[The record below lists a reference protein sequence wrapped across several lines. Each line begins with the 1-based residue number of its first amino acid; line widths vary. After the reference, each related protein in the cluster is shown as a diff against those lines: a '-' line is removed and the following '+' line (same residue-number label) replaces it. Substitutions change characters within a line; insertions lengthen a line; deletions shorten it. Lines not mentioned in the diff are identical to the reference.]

1 MVFHP
6 GTRYTIA
13 DQTGVPDCQGGPNE
27 TDNSVEAG
35 STIGTD
41 IEIEPG
47 ELLGN
52 PNGDPLLPLVL
63 EKASVDSTVRGLSVE
78 LVEYRPAL
86 SIWGGGLRH
95 GKQQYA
101 GNQA

>member
-1 MVFHP
+1 M
-6 GTRYTIA
+6 A

-52 PNGDPLLPLVL
+52 PNGDPLLPRVL
-63 EKASVDSTVRGLSVE
+63 EKAAVDRTVWEPSVE
-78 LVEYRPAL
+78 LIEYWPTL